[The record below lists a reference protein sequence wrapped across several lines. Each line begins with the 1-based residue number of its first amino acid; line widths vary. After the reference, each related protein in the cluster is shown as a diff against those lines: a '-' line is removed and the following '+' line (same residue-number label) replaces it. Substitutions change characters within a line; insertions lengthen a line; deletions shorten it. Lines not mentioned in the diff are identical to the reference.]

1 MENMI
6 NFGIDLGTTNSA
18 IAKFVKGEVQVFS
31 NPIDYGR
38 NTLPSIVGF
47 KKDTIF
53 VGSPARTY
61 AQRKPK
67 DVISR
72 FKRKMG
78 TSESYKIPVLNQSKT
93 PIELSAQILKELKNF
108 VQSGETLDSVV
119 ITIPAS
125 FDAFQANATKEAG
138 LQAGFKQVIL
148 LQEPIAASLAYAN
161 KKKDRELADGQWLV
175 YDLGGGT
182 FDVAL
187 VKIKE
192 GEMKV
197 LDHEGNNFLGGTDF
211 DDLVVRKFLIPKLM
225 ETGTFNDLENQMT
238 SASGKYN
245 AEYYICL
252 NKVEEAKIQLSSKT
266 SAEIDFGATPLKDD
280 DENEIDNCWVIT
292 RSEFEEIIKTSIDA
306 TIEMVKKILVR
317 NSLSSK
323 DLQFVLMVGG
333 STFIPYVRK
342 RVEEMLQ
349 IPVNCDIDPTT
360 AVAIGAAYYAGT
372 KPKSFEKDDKKKK
385 NVSLKIKMA
394 YEKAS
399 KEKEEYFA
407 ARIEGN
413 TEGLTYRIT
422 REDGGFDTGLK
433 PLSKQ
438 INEDL
443 PLVENAYNFFKFVVY
458 DAQNNIIETDAELI
472 GINSG
477 YGIAGQPL
485 PNDISIE
492 VDDLE
497 LGRTR
502 PELIF
507 QKNSVLPI
515 HKTITKTLNRTLIKG
530 SNDGYRVNVL
540 EGSHLALP
548 EANLSIGFLEI
559 KGNQVV
565 RDISKGSDIEITFN
579 ISESR
584 DLTISA
590 YLTMADQ
597 EFKQIF
603 NPKERHTPIN
613 VLVEQV
619 EELSE
624 KLETEISEATERED
638 YETAKNLQSLKKQ
651 MTEIQTQSEKLSTD
665 DITDN
670 RYQLEDRKRKVAQE
684 IDNATKDKRI
694 QVAKNEYWETK
705 EKCAELV
712 NDNGNDY
719 EQKIFNDIVSRENV
733 FLTSSSPL
741 KIQEVTDELHTL
753 IIQILWRT
761 PDFIV
766 GIFKDLA
773 QNQRVRMND
782 QQQAGLFIE
791 AGVKA
796 IKENN
801 WEKLGEVNQ
810 RLLSL
815 LPKSLQDQVKQGKI
829 GF

>member
-6 NFGIDLGTTNSA
+6 NFGIDLGTTNSV
-18 IAKFVKGEVQVFS
+18 IAKFIKGEVQVFT
-31 NPIDYGR
+31 NPTDFGR
-38 NTLPSIVGF
+38 NTLPSVIAF
-47 KKDTIF
+47 RKDRIF
-53 VGSPARTY
+53 VGSK
-61 AQRKPK
+61 AQEFAEKDPK
-67 DVISR
+67 NVISR

-78 TSESYKIPVLNQSKT
+78 TSESYKIPVLNQSKS

-125 FDAFQANATKEAG
+125 FDTIQSNATKEAG

-161 KKKDRELADGQWLV
+161 KKKDKELADGQWLV

-197 LDHEGNNFLGGTDF
+197 LDHEGDNFLGGTDF
-211 DDLVVRKFLIPKLM
+211 DDEIVRKLIIPKL
-225 ETGTFNDLENQMT
+225 ENAGSFSDLESQMT

-245 AEYYICL
+245 GKFLAYRFLAEKL
-252 NKVEEAKIQLSSKT
+252 KIALSSQT
-266 SAEIDFGATPLKDD
+266 SEEINVQIT
-280 DENEIDNCWVIT
+280 DEEGNDIDEYISIS
-292 RSEFEEIIKTSIDA
+292 RSEFESIIKSSVDT

-385 NVSLKIKMA
+385 NVSLKVKMA

-413 TEGLTYRIT
+413 TAGLTYRIT

-433 PLSKQ
+433 PLAKQ

-477 YGIAGQPL
+477 YGITGQPL
-485 PNDISIE
+485 PNDICLE

-502 PELIF
+502 LELIF

-515 HKTITKTLNRTLIKG
+515 RKTITKPLNKTLVKG
-530 SNDGYRVNVL
+530 SNESLRISIL

-565 RDISKGSDIEITFN
+565 RDISKGSDIEITIE

-684 IDNATKDKRI
+684 IDNATKDKRT
-694 QVAKNEYWETK
+694 QVAKNDYLETK

-719 EQKIFNDIVSRENV
+719 ERKVFNDIVSREKA

-741 KIQEVTDELHTL
+741 KIQEATDELHTL

-761 PDFIV
+761 PEFIV

-782 QQQAGLFIE
+782 QQQAGMLIE
-791 AGVKA
+791 AGVKS
-796 IKENN
+796 IKEND

-810 RLLSL
+810 RLLNL

>member
-1 MENMI
+1 MI

-18 IAKFVKGEVQVFS
+18 IAKFVKGDVQIFT
-31 NPIDYGR
+31 NPLDYGR
-38 NTLPSIVGF
+38 NTLPSVIYF
-47 KKDTIF
+47 RKDRIF
-53 VGSPARTY
+53 VGSKAQEY
-61 AQRKPK
+61 AEKDPK
-67 DVISR
+67 NSISR

-78 TSESYKIPVLNQSKT
+78 TSESYKIPVLNQSKS
-93 PIELSAQILKELKNF
+93 PIEFSAQILKELKTF
-108 VQSGETLDSVV
+108 VQTGEVLDSAV

-125 FDAFQANATKEAG
+125 FDTIQSNATKEAG

-161 KKKDRELADGQWLV
+161 KKKDKELADGQWLV

-187 VKIKE
+187 IKIHE

-197 LDHEGNNFLGGTDF
+197 LDHEGDNFLGGVDF
-211 DDLVVRKFLIPKLM
+211 DDAIVRKFIIPKL
-225 ETGTFNDLENQMT
+225 ENSGSFSDLESQMT
-238 SASGKYN
+238 SASNDYN
-245 AEYYICL
+245 KKFVAFRILAEKL
-252 NKVEEAKIQLSSKT
+252 KIALSSQT
-266 SAEIDFGATPLKDD
+266 SEEINIQIT
-280 DENEIDNCWVIT
+280 DEEGNDIDEYMSIS
-292 RSEFEEIIKTSIDA
+292 RSEFENIIKASIDK

-317 NSLSSK
+317 NSLGSK

-372 KPKSFEKDDKKKK
+372 KPKSFEKDDSKKK

-394 YEKAS
+394 YQKAS

-407 ARIEGN
+407 AKIEGN
-413 TEGLTYRIT
+413 TDGFSYRIT
-422 REDGGFDTGLK
+422 REDSGFDTGLK
-433 PLSKQ
+433 SLEKQ
-438 INEDL
+438 IGEEL
-443 PLVENAYNFFKFVVY
+443 PLVENVYNFFKFVVY

-477 YGIAGQPL
+477 YGITGQPL
-485 PNDISIE
+485 PNDICLEI
-492 VDDLE
+492 DDLE
-497 LGRTR
+497 LGRTKLQ
-502 PELIF
+502 LIF

-515 HKTITKTLNRTLIKG
+515 KRTLTKTLNRTLIKG
-530 SNDGYRVNVL
+530 ASDGYRVSIL

-548 EANLSIGFLEI
+548 EANLRIGFLEI
-559 KGNQVV
+559 MGSQVV
-565 RDISKGSDIEITFN
+565 RDISKGSDIEIT
-579 ISESR
+579 IEMSESR

-597 EFKQIF
+597 EFKGIF

-624 KLETEISEATERED
+624 KLETEISEATDRED

-651 MTEIQTQSEKLSTD
+651 MTEIQTQSEKLSAD
-665 DITDN
+665 DMTDN
-670 RYQLEDRKRKVAQE
+670 RYQLEDSKRKVAQE

-694 QVAKNEYWETK
+694 QVAKNEYLETK
-705 EKCAELV
+705 EKCDELI

-719 EQKIFNDIVSRENV
+719 ERKVFNDIVSREKA
-733 FLTSSSPL
+733 FLSSNSPL
-741 KIQEVTDELHTL
+741 KIQEATDELHTV
-753 IIQILWRT
+753 IVQILLRV
-761 PDFIV
+761 PEFIV
-766 GIFKDLA
+766 GLFKNLV
-773 QNQRVRMND
+773 QNFRVRMND
-782 QQQAGLFIE
+782 QQQVGLLVD

-796 IKENN
+796 IKEDN
-801 WEKLGEVNQ
+801 WEKLGDINQ

-815 LPKSLQDQVKQGKI
+815 LPQTLQDQAKQGKT

>member
-6 NFGIDLGTTNSA
+6 NFGIDLGTTNSV
-18 IAKFVKGEVQVFS
+18 IAKFVKGEVQVFT
-31 NPIDYGR
+31 NPTDFGR
-38 NTLPSIVGF
+38 NTLPSVIAF
-47 KKDTIF
+47 RKDRIF
-53 VGSPARTY
+53 VGSK
-61 AQRKPK
+61 AQEFAEKDPK
-67 DVISR
+67 NVISR

-78 TSESYKIPVLNQSKT
+78 TSESYKIPVLNQSKS

-125 FDAFQANATKEAG
+125 FDTIQSNATKEAG

-161 KKKDRELADGQWLV
+161 KKKDKELADGQWLV

-197 LDHEGNNFLGGTDF
+197 LDHEGDNFLGGTDF
-211 DDLVVRKFLIPKLM
+211 DDEIVKKLIIPKL
-225 ETGTFNDLENQMT
+225 ESVGTFSNLESQMT

-245 AEYYICL
+245 GKFLAYRFLAEKL
-252 NKVEEAKIQLSSKT
+252 KIALSSQT
-266 SAEIDFGATPLKDD
+266 SEEINVQIT
-280 DENEIDNCWVIT
+280 DEEGNDIDEYISIS
-292 RSEFEEIIKTSIDA
+292 RSEFENIIKPSVDT

-407 ARIEGN
+407 AKIEGN
-413 TEGLTYRIT
+413 TAGLTYRIT

-433 PLSKQ
+433 PLAKQ

-477 YGIAGQPL
+477 YGITGQPL
-485 PNDISIE
+485 PNDICLE

-502 PELIF
+502 LELIF

-515 HKTITKTLNRTLIKG
+515 RKTITKPLNKTLVKG
-530 SNDGYRVNVL
+530 SNESLRISIL

-565 RDISKGSDIEITFN
+565 RDISKGSDIEITIE

-603 NPKERHTPIN
+603 NPKERHSPIN

-651 MTEIQTQSEKLSTD
+651 MTEIQTQIEKLSTD

-684 IDNATKDKRI
+684 IDNATKDKRT
-694 QVAKNEYWETK
+694 QVAKNDYLETK

-719 EQKIFNDIVSRENV
+719 ERKVFNDIVSREKA
-733 FLTSSSPL
+733 FLSSSSPL
-741 KIQEVTDELHTL
+741 KIQEATDELHTL

-761 PDFIV
+761 PEFIV

-773 QNQRVRMND
+773 QNKRVKMND
-782 QQQAGLFIE
+782 QDQAKVWIE
-791 AGVKA
+791 AGVNA
-796 IKENN
+796 IKAND
-801 WEKLGEVNQ
+801 WDKLGEVNQ
-810 RLLSL
+810 RLISL
-815 LPKSLQDQVKQGKI
+815 LPKVEQDQVKQGKI

>member
-1 MENMI
+1 MESMI
-6 NFGIDLGTTNSA
+6 NFGIDLGTTNSV
-18 IAKFVKGEVQVFS
+18 IAKFVKGEVQVFT
-31 NPIDYGR
+31 NPRDFGR
-38 NTLPSIVGF
+38 NTLPSVIAF
-47 KKDTIF
+47 RKDTVFI
-53 VGSPARTY
+53 GTKAQEY
-61 AQRKPK
+61 ADKDPK
-67 DVISR
+67 NVISR

-78 TSESYKIPVLNQSKT
+78 TSESYKISALNQSKT

-125 FDAFQANATKEAG
+125 FDTIQSNATKEAG

-161 KKKDRELADGQWLV
+161 KKKDKELEDGQWLV

-187 VKIKE
+187 VKIHE

-197 LDHEGNNFLGGTDF
+197 LDHEGDNFLGGADF
-211 DDLVVRKFLIPKLM
+211 DDKIVKQLIIPKL
-225 ETGTFNDLENQMT
+225 EKVGEFSDLESKMT

-245 AEYYICL
+245 GKFLAYRFLAEKL
-252 NKVEEAKIQLSSKT
+252 KIALSSQT
-266 SAEIDFGATPLKDD
+266 SEEINIQII
-280 DENEIDNCWVIT
+280 DESGNDIDEYISIS
-292 RSEFEEIIKTSIDA
+292 RSEFENIIKASIDT

-317 NSLSSK
+317 NSLGSK
-323 DLQFVLMVGG
+323 DLQFVLMIGG

-372 KPKSFEKDDKKKK
+372 KPKSFEKDDKKEQ

-394 YEKAS
+394 YQKAS
-399 KEKEEYFA
+399 KEKDEYFA
-407 ARIEGN
+407 AKIEGN
-413 TEGLTYRIT
+413 TDGFSYRIT
-422 REDGGFDTGLK
+422 REDGGFDTGSK
-433 PLSKQ
+433 PLKKQ

-443 PLVENAYNFFKFVVY
+443 PLVENAYNFFKFVVF
-458 DAQNNIIETDAELI
+458 DSQNNIIETDAELI

-477 YGIAGQPL
+477 YGITGQPL
-485 PNDISIE
+485 PNDICIE
-492 VDDLE
+492 VDELE
-497 LGRTR
+497 FGSTKL
-502 PELIF
+502 ELIF

-515 HKTITKTLNRTLIKG
+515 RKTITKTLNKTIVKG
-530 SNDGYRVNVL
+530 SDESYRVNVL
-540 EGSHLALP
+540 EGPHSTLP
-548 EANLSIGFLEI
+548 EANKSIAFLEI
-559 KGNQVV
+559 KGNQIV
-565 RDISKGSDIEITFN
+565 RDISKGSDIEIIIE

-597 EFKQIF
+597 EFKEIF
-603 NPKERHTPIN
+603 NPKERHTPIS
-613 VLVEQV
+613 VLIEQI

-624 KLETEISEATERED
+624 KLETEISEASNRED
-638 YETAKNLQSLKKQ
+638 YETAKSLQYLKKQ
-651 MTEIQTQSEKLSTD
+651 MTEIQMQSEKLSTD

-684 IDNATKDKRI
+684 IDNATKDKRTQI
-694 QVAKNEYWETK
+694 AKNEYLETK
-705 EKCAELV
+705 EKCSELIE
-712 NDNGNDY
+712 NYGNDY
-719 EQKIFNDIVSRENV
+719 ESKVFNDITTREQT
-733 FLTSSSPL
+733 FLSSNSPL
-741 KIQEVTDELHTL
+741 KIQEATDELHTI

-766 GIFKDLA
+766 EIFKDLA
-773 QNQRVRMND
+773 QNKRVRMND
-782 QQQAGLFIE
+782 QQQAGIYIE

-796 IKENN
+796 IQDNN

-810 RLLSL
+810 RLISL
-815 LPKSLQDQVKQGKI
+815 LPKTIQDQVKGKI

>member
-6 NFGIDLGTTNSA
+6 NFGIDLGTTNSV
-18 IAKFVKGEVQVFS
+18 IAKFVKGEVQVFT
-31 NPIDYGR
+31 NPADFGR
-38 NTLPSIVGF
+38 NTLPSVVAF
-47 KKDTIF
+47 RKDRIF
-53 VGSPARTY
+53 VGSK
-61 AQRKPK
+61 AQEFAEKDPK
-67 DVISR
+67 NVISR

-78 TSESYKIPVLNQSKT
+78 TSETYKIPVLNQSKS

-108 VQSGETLDSVV
+108 VQTGDKLDSVV

-125 FDAFQANATKEAG
+125 FDTIQSNATKEAG

-161 KKKDRELADGQWLV
+161 KKKDKELSDGQWLV

-192 GEMKV
+192 GDMKV
-197 LDHEGNNFLGGTDF
+197 LDHEGDNFLGGTDF
-211 DDLVVRKFLIPKLM
+211 DEEIVRKLIIPKL
-225 ETGTFNDLENQMT
+225 ENLGKFSDLESQMT
-238 SASGKYN
+238 SAAGKYN
-245 AEYYICL
+245 GKFLAYRFSAEKL
-252 NKVEEAKIQLSSKT
+252 KIALSSQT
-266 SAEIDFGATPLKDD
+266 SEEINVQIT
-280 DENEIDNCWVIT
+280 DEEGNDIDEYISISRT
-292 RSEFEEIIKTSIDA
+292 EFENIIKPSIDT

-372 KPKSFEKDDKKKK
+372 KPKSFEKDEKKKK
-385 NVSLKIKMA
+385 NVSLKIRMA

-407 ARIEGN
+407 AKIEGN
-413 TEGLTYRIT
+413 IEGLSYRIT

-438 INEDL
+438 ISEDL

-458 DAQNNIIETDAELI
+458 DKQNNIVETDAELI

-477 YGIAGQPL
+477 YGITGQPL
-485 PNDISIE
+485 PNDICLE

-502 PELIF
+502 LELIF

-515 HKTITKTLNRTLIKG
+515 TKTITKPLNKTLIKG
-530 SNDGYRVNVL
+530 SNESVRISIL

-559 KGNQVV
+559 RGNQVV
-565 RDISKGSDIEITFN
+565 RDISKGSDIEITIE

-603 NPKERHTPIN
+603 SPKERHTPIN

-624 KLETEISEATERED
+624 KLEIEISEATERED

-651 MTEIQTQSEKLSTD
+651 MTEIQTQSKKLSSD
-665 DITDN
+665 DVTDN

-684 IDNATKDKRI
+684 IDNATKDKRT
-694 QVAKNEYWETK
+694 QVAKNDYLEAK
-705 EKCAELV
+705 EKCLELV

-719 EQKIFNDIVSRENV
+719 ERKVLNDIISREKA
-733 FLTSSSPL
+733 FLSSSSPL
-741 KIQEVTDELHTL
+741 KIQEATDELHTL

-761 PDFIV
+761 PEFIV
-766 GIFKDLA
+766 SIFKDLA

-782 QQQAGLFIE
+782 QQQAGMLIE
-791 AGVKA
+791 AGVKS
-796 IKENN
+796 IKEND
-801 WEKLGEVNQ
+801 WERLGEINQ
-810 RLLSL
+810 RLLNL
-815 LPKSLQDQVKQGKI
+815 LPKIVQEQVKQGKI

>member
-6 NFGIDLGTTNSA
+6 NFGIDLGTTNSV
-18 IAKFVKGEVQVFS
+18 IAKFVKGEVHVFT
-31 NPIDYGR
+31 NPTDFGR
-38 NTLPSIVGF
+38 NTLPSVVAF
-47 KKDTIF
+47 RKDRIF
-53 VGSPARTY
+53 VGSK
-61 AQRKPK
+61 AQEFAEKDPK
-67 DVISR
+67 NVISR

-78 TSESYKIPVLNQSKT
+78 TSESYKIPVLNQSKS
-93 PIELSAQILKELKNF
+93 PIELSAQVLKELKNF
-108 VQSGETLDSVV
+108 VQTGETLDSAV

-125 FDAFQANATKEAG
+125 FDTIQSNATKEAG
-138 LQAGFKQVIL
+138 LLAGFKQVVL

-161 KKKDRELADGQWLV
+161 KKKNKELTDGQWLV

-197 LDHEGNNFLGGTDF
+197 LDHEGDNFLGGTDF
-211 DDLVVRKFLIPKLM
+211 DDEIVKKIIIPKL
-225 ETGTFNDLENQMT
+225 ESVGNFSDLESQMT

-245 AEYYICL
+245 GKFLALRFLAE
-252 NKVEEAKIQLSSKT
+252 KAKIALSTQT
-266 SAEIDFGATPLKDD
+266 SEEINVQIT
-280 DENEIDNCWVIT
+280 DEDGNDIDEYISIS
-292 RSEFEEIIKTSIDA
+292 RSEFESIIKPSIDA

-317 NSLSSK
+317 NSLVAK

-333 STFIPYVRK
+333 STFIPFVRK

-372 KPKSFEKDDKKKK
+372 KPKSFEKDDKNKK
-385 NVSLKIKMA
+385 NVSLKVRMA

-407 ARIEGN
+407 AKIEGN
-413 TEGLTYRIT
+413 TDGLFYRIM

-438 INEDL
+438 ISEDL
-443 PLVENAYNFFKFVVY
+443 PLVENAYNFFKFTVY

-477 YGIAGQPL
+477 YGITGQPL
-485 PNDISIE
+485 PNDICLE

-502 PELIF
+502 LELIF

-515 HKTITKTLNRTLIKG
+515 RKTITKPLNKTLVKG
-530 SNDGYRVNVL
+530 STESIRISVL

-565 RDISKGSDIEITFN
+565 RDISKGSDIEITIE

-613 VLVEQV
+613 ILVEQV
-619 EELSE
+619 KELSE
-624 KLETEISEATERED
+624 KLESEISEATERED

-651 MTEIQTQSEKLSTD
+651 MTEILTQCEKLSID

-670 RYQLEDRKRKVAQE
+670 RYQLEDSKRKLAQE
-684 IDNATKDKRI
+684 IDNLTKDKRI
-694 QVAKNEYWETK
+694 QVAKNDYLETK

-719 EQKIFNDIVSRENV
+719 ERKVFNDIVSREKA
-733 FLTSSSPL
+733 FLTSNSPL
-741 KIQEVTDELHTL
+741 KIQEATDELHTL

-761 PDFIV
+761 PEFIV

-782 QQQAGLFIE
+782 QQQAGMLIE
-791 AGVKA
+791 AGVKS
-796 IKENN
+796 IKEND
-801 WEKLGEVNQ
+801 WDKLGEVNQ
-810 RLLSL
+810 RLISL

>member
-6 NFGIDLGTTNSA
+6 NFGIDLGTTNSV
-18 IAKFVKGEVQVFS
+18 IAKFVKGEVQVFT
-31 NPIDYGR
+31 NPTDFGR
-38 NTLPSIVGF
+38 NTLPSVIAF
-47 KKDTIF
+47 RKDRIF
-53 VGSPARTY
+53 VGSK
-61 AQRKPK
+61 AQEFAEKDPK
-67 DVISR
+67 NVISR

-78 TSESYKIPVLNQSKT
+78 TSESYKIPVLNQSKS

-108 VQSGETLDSVV
+108 VQSGEILDSVV

-125 FDAFQANATKEAG
+125 FDTIQSNATKEAG

-161 KKKDRELADGQWLV
+161 KKKDKELTDGQWLV

-197 LDHEGNNFLGGTDF
+197 LDHEGDNFLGGTDF
-211 DDLVVRKFLIPKLM
+211 DDEIVRKLIVPKL
-225 ETGTFNDLENQMT
+225 ENAGNFSDLESQMT

-245 AEYYICL
+245 GKFLAFRFLAEKL
-252 NKVEEAKIQLSSKT
+252 KIALSSQT
-266 SAEIDFGATPLKDD
+266 SEEINVQIT
-280 DENEIDNCWVIT
+280 DEDGNDIDEYISIS
-292 RSEFEEIIKTSIDA
+292 RSEFENIIKPSVDT

-333 STFIPYVRK
+333 STYIPYVRK

-433 PLSKQ
+433 PLAKQ

-477 YGIAGQPL
+477 YGITGQPL
-485 PNDISIE
+485 PNDICLE

-502 PELIF
+502 LELIF

-515 HKTITKTLNRTLIKG
+515 RKTITKPLNKTLVKG
-530 SNDGYRVNVL
+530 SNESLRISIL

-565 RDISKGSDIEITFN
+565 RDISKGSDIEITIE

-613 VLVEQV
+613 VLVEQI

-624 KLETEISEATERED
+624 KLEAEISDATERED
-638 YETAKNLQSLKKQ
+638 YETAKSLQSLKKQ
-651 MTEIQTQSEKLSTD
+651 MTEIQMQSEKLSTD

-684 IDNATKDKRI
+684 IDNATKDKRT
-694 QVAKNEYWETK
+694 QVAKNDYLETK

-719 EQKIFNDIVSRENV
+719 ERKVFNDIVSREKA
-733 FLTSSSPL
+733 FLNSSSPL
-741 KIQEVTDELHTL
+741 KIQEATDELHTL

-761 PDFIV
+761 PEFIV

-782 QQQAGLFIE
+782 QQQAAMLIE
-791 AGVKA
+791 AGVKS
-796 IKENN
+796 IKEND
-801 WEKLGEVNQ
+801 WEKLSEVNQ
-810 RLLSL
+810 RLINL

>member
-6 NFGIDLGTTNSA
+6 NFGIDLGTTNSV
-18 IAKFVKGEVQVFS
+18 IAKFVKGEVQVFT
-31 NPIDYGR
+31 NPTDFGR
-38 NTLPSIVGF
+38 NTLPSVIAF
-47 KKDTIF
+47 RKDRIF
-53 VGSPARTY
+53 VGSK
-61 AQRKPK
+61 AQEFAEKDPK
-67 DVISR
+67 NVISR

-78 TSESYKIPVLNQSKT
+78 TSESYKIPVLNQSKS

-108 VQSGETLDSVV
+108 VQSGEALDSVV

-125 FDAFQANATKEAG
+125 FDTIQSNATKEAG

-161 KKKDRELADGQWLV
+161 KKKDKELADGQWLV

-197 LDHEGNNFLGGTDF
+197 LDHEGDNFLGGTDF
-211 DDLVVRKFLIPKLM
+211 DDEIVRKLIIPKL
-225 ETGTFNDLENQMT
+225 ENAGNFSDLESQMT

-245 AEYYICL
+245 GKFLAYRFLAEKL
-252 NKVEEAKIQLSSKT
+252 KIALSSQT
-266 SAEIDFGATPLKDD
+266 AEEINVQITDEEGNDID
-280 DENEIDNCWVIT
+280 EYISIS
-292 RSEFEEIIKTSIDA
+292 RSEFENIIKSSVDT

-333 STFIPYVRK
+333 STFIPFVRK

-372 KPKSFEKDDKKKK
+372 KPKTFEESGKNKK
-385 NVSLKIKMA
+385 NVSLKIKTGYKKMSMEDYEFFMA
-394 YEKAS
+394 EV
-399 KEKEEYFA
+399 KEGFKDNLFFK
-407 ARIEGN
+407 
-413 TEGLTYRIT
+413 IT

-433 PLSKQ
+433 PLLKRVS
-438 INEDL
+438 EDL

-458 DAQNNIIETDAELI
+458 DTQNNVVETDAELI

-477 YGIAGQPL
+477 YGITGQPL
-485 PNDISIE
+485 PNDICLE

-502 PELIF
+502 LELIF

-515 HKTITKTLNRTLIKG
+515 RKTITKPLNKTLVKG
-530 SNDGYRVNVL
+530 SNESVRISIL

-565 RDISKGSDIEITFN
+565 RDISKGSDIEITVE

-624 KLETEISEATERED
+624 KLDTEISEATERED

-651 MTEIQTQSEKLSTD
+651 MTEIQTQSEKLSD
-665 DITDN
+665 DDVTDN

-684 IDNATKDKRI
+684 IDNATKDKRTQI
-694 QVAKNEYWETK
+694 AKNDYLETK
-705 EKCAELV
+705 ERYEKIV
-712 NDNGNDY
+712 NENGNDY
-719 EQKIFNDIVSRENV
+719 ERKVFNDIVSREKA
-733 FLTSSSPL
+733 FLSSNSPL
-741 KIQEVTDELHTL
+741 KIEEATDELHAL
-753 IIQILWRT
+753 VAQILWRT
-761 PDFIV
+761 PEFIV

-782 QQQAGLFIE
+782 QQQAGMLIE
-791 AGVKA
+791 AGVRA
-796 IKENN
+796 AKEND

-810 RLLSL
+810 RLLNL
-815 LPKSLQDQVKQGKI
+815 LPKSVQDQVKQGKI

>member
-6 NFGIDLGTTNSA
+6 NFGIDLGTTNSV
-18 IAKFVKGEVQVFS
+18 IAKFVKGEVQVFT
-31 NPIDYGR
+31 NPTDFGR
-38 NTLPSIVGF
+38 NTLPSVIAF
-47 KKDTIF
+47 RKDRIF
-53 VGSPARTY
+53 VGSK
-61 AQRKPK
+61 AQEFAEKDPK
-67 DVISR
+67 NVISR

-78 TSESYKIPVLNQSKT
+78 TSESYKIPVLNQSKS

-125 FDAFQANATKEAG
+125 FDTIQSNATKEAG

-161 KKKDRELADGQWLV
+161 KKKDKELADGQWLV

-197 LDHEGNNFLGGTDF
+197 LDHEGDNFLGGTDF
-211 DDLVVRKFLIPKLM
+211 DDEIVRKLIVPKL
-225 ETGTFNDLENQMT
+225 ENAGNFSDLESQMT

-245 AEYYICL
+245 GKFLAYRFLAEKL
-252 NKVEEAKIQLSSKT
+252 KIALSSQT
-266 SAEIDFGATPLKDD
+266 SEEINVQIT
-280 DENEIDNCWVIT
+280 DEEGNDIDEYISIS
-292 RSEFEEIIKTSIDA
+292 RSEFENIIKSSVDT

-385 NVSLKIKMA
+385 NVSLKIRMA
-394 YEKAS
+394 YQKTS
-399 KEKEEYFA
+399 KEREEYFA

-413 TEGLTYRIT
+413 TTGLTYRIT

-433 PLSKQ
+433 ALSKD
-438 INEDL
+438 IREDL

-477 YGIAGQPL
+477 YGITGQPL
-485 PNDISIE
+485 PNDICLE

-502 PELIF
+502 LELIF

-515 HKTITKTLNRTLIKG
+515 QRKVIKTLNKTLVKG
-530 SNDGYRVNVL
+530 SNESLRISIL

-565 RDISKGSDIEITFN
+565 RDISKGSDIEITIE

-684 IDNATKDKRI
+684 IDNATKDKRT
-694 QVAKNEYWETK
+694 QVAKNDYLETK

-719 EQKIFNDIVSRENV
+719 ERKVFNDIVSREKA

-741 KIQEVTDELHTL
+741 KIQEATDELHTL

-761 PDFIV
+761 PEFIV

-782 QQQAGLFIE
+782 QQQAGMLIE
-791 AGVKA
+791 AGVKS
-796 IKENN
+796 IKEND

-810 RLLSL
+810 RLLNL

>member
-6 NFGIDLGTTNSA
+6 NFGIDLGTTNSV
-18 IAKFVKGEVQVFS
+18 IAKFVKGEVQVFT
-31 NPIDYGR
+31 NPTDFGR
-38 NTLPSIVGF
+38 NTLPSVIAF
-47 KKDTIF
+47 RKDRIF
-53 VGSPARTY
+53 VGSK
-61 AQRKPK
+61 AQEFAEKDPK
-67 DVISR
+67 NVLSR

-108 VQSGETLDSVV
+108 IQSGEALDSVV

-125 FDAFQANATKEAG
+125 FDTIQSNATKDAG

-161 KKKDRELADGQWLV
+161 KKKDKELADGQWLV

-197 LDHEGNNFLGGTDF
+197 LDHEGDNFLGGTDF
-211 DDLVVRKFLIPKLM
+211 DDEIVRKLIVPKL
-225 ETGTFNDLENQMT
+225 ENAGSFSNLESQMT

-245 AEYYICL
+245 GKFLAYRFLAEKL
-252 NKVEEAKIQLSSKT
+252 KIALSSQT
-266 SAEIDFGATPLKDD
+266 SEEINVQIT
-280 DENEIDNCWVIT
+280 DEDGNDIDEYISIS
-292 RSEFEEIIKTSIDA
+292 RSEFENIIKSSVDT

-317 NSLSSK
+317 NSLGAK

-333 STFIPYVRK
+333 STFIPFVRK

-372 KPKSFEKDDKKKK
+372 KQKSFEKDEKKKK
-385 NVSLKIKMA
+385 NVSLKVKMA

-413 TEGLTYRIT
+413 TESLTYRIT

-458 DAQNNIIETDAELI
+458 DNQNNIVETDAELI

-477 YGIAGQPL
+477 YGITGQPL
-485 PNDISIE
+485 PNDICLE

-502 PELIF
+502 LELVF

-515 HKTITKTLNRTLIKG
+515 RKTITKPLNKTLIKG
-530 SNDGYRVNVL
+530 SKESVRISIL

-548 EANLSIGFLEI
+548 EANLSIGFLEM

-565 RDISKGSDIEITFN
+565 RDISKGSDIEITVE

-603 NPKERHTPIN
+603 NPKERHTPIS

-624 KLETEISEATERED
+624 KLETEILEATERED

-651 MTEIQTQSEKLSTD
+651 MNEIQTQSEKLSED

-670 RYQLEDRKRKVAQE
+670 RYQLEDRKRKIAQE
-684 IDNATKDKRI
+684 IDSATKDKRT
-694 QVAKNEYWETK
+694 QVAKSNYLEIK
-705 EKCAELV
+705 ERCAELV
-712 NDNGNDY
+712 NNNGNDY
-719 EQKIFNDIVSRENV
+719 ERKVLNDIVSREKA
-733 FLTSSSPL
+733 FLSSSSPL
-741 KIQEVTDELHTL
+741 KIQEATDELHTL

-761 PDFIV
+761 PEFIV
-766 GIFKDLA
+766 SIFRDLA
-773 QNQRVRMND
+773 QNERVRMND
-782 QQQAGLFIE
+782 QQQASMLIDAGLKS
-791 AGVKA
+791 V
-796 IKENN
+796 KEND
-801 WEKLGEVNQ
+801 WEKLSEVNQ
-810 RLLSL
+810 RLLNL
-815 LPKSLQDQVKQGKI
+815 LPKSVQDQVKQGKI

>member
-6 NFGIDLGTTNSA
+6 NFGIDLGTTNSV
-18 IAKFVKGEVQVFS
+18 IAKFVKGEVQVFT
-31 NPIDYGR
+31 NPADFGR
-38 NTLPSIVGF
+38 NTLPSVVAF
-47 KKDTIF
+47 RKDRIF
-53 VGSPARTY
+53 VGSK
-61 AQRKPK
+61 AQEFAEKDPK
-67 DVISR
+67 NVISR

-78 TSESYKIPVLNQSKT
+78 TSETYKIPVLNQSKS

-108 VQSGETLDSVV
+108 VQTGDKLDSVV

-125 FDAFQANATKEAG
+125 FDTIQSNATKEAG

-161 KKKDRELADGQWLV
+161 KKKDKELSDGQWLV

-192 GEMKV
+192 GDMKV
-197 LDHEGNNFLGGTDF
+197 LDHEGDNFLGGTDF
-211 DDLVVRKFLIPKLM
+211 DEEIVRKLIIPKL
-225 ETGTFNDLENQMT
+225 ENVGKFSDLESQMT
-238 SASGKYN
+238 SAAGKYN
-245 AEYYICL
+245 GKFLAFRFLAEKL
-252 NKVEEAKIQLSSKT
+252 KIALSSQT
-266 SAEIDFGATPLKDD
+266 SEEINVQIT
-280 DENEIDNCWVIT
+280 DEEGNDIDEYISISRT
-292 RSEFEEIIKTSIDA
+292 EFENIIKPSIDT

-372 KPKSFEKDDKKKK
+372 KPKSFEKDEKKKK
-385 NVSLKIKMA
+385 NVSLKIRMA

-407 ARIEGN
+407 AKIEGN
-413 TEGLTYRIT
+413 IEGLSYRIT

-438 INEDL
+438 ISEDL

-458 DAQNNIIETDAELI
+458 DKQNNIVETDAELI

-477 YGIAGQPL
+477 YGITGQPL
-485 PNDISIE
+485 PNDICLE

-502 PELIF
+502 LELIF

-515 HKTITKTLNRTLIKG
+515 CKTITKPLNKTLVKG
-530 SNDGYRVNVL
+530 SNESVRISIL

-565 RDISKGSDIEITFN
+565 RDVSKGSDIEITIE

-624 KLETEISEATERED
+624 KLEIEISEATERED

-651 MTEIQTQSEKLSTD
+651 MTEIQTQSKKLSSD
-665 DITDN
+665 DVTDN

-684 IDNATKDKRI
+684 IDNATKDKRT
-694 QVAKNEYWETK
+694 QVAKNDYLVTK

-719 EQKIFNDIVSRENV
+719 ERKVLNDIISREKA
-733 FLTSSSPL
+733 FLSSSSPL
-741 KIQEVTDELHTL
+741 KIQEATDELHTL

-761 PDFIV
+761 PEFIV
-766 GIFKDLA
+766 SIFKDLA

-782 QQQAGLFIE
+782 QQQAGMLIE
-791 AGVKA
+791 AGVKS
-796 IKENN
+796 IKEND
-801 WEKLGEVNQ
+801 WERLGEINQ
-810 RLLSL
+810 RLLNL
-815 LPKSLQDQVKQGKI
+815 LPKIVQEQVKQGKI

>member
-1 MENMI
+1 MI
-6 NFGIDLGTTNSA
+6 NFGIDLGTTNSV
-18 IAKFVKGEVQVFS
+18 IAKFVKGEVHVFT
-31 NPIDYGR
+31 NPTDFGR
-38 NTLPSIVGF
+38 NTLPSVVAF
-47 KKDTIF
+47 RKDRIF
-53 VGSPARTY
+53 VGSK
-61 AQRKPK
+61 AQEFAEKDPK
-67 DVISR
+67 NVISR

-78 TSESYKIPVLNQSKT
+78 TSESYKIPVLNQSKS
-93 PIELSAQILKELKNF
+93 PIELSAQVLKELKNF
-108 VQSGETLDSVV
+108 VQTGETLDSAV

-125 FDAFQANATKEAG
+125 FDTIQSNATKEAG
-138 LQAGFKQVIL
+138 LLAGFKQVVL

-161 KKKDRELADGQWLV
+161 KKKNKELTDGQWLV

-197 LDHEGNNFLGGTDF
+197 LDHEGDNFLGGTDF
-211 DDLVVRKFLIPKLM
+211 DDEIVKKIIIPKL
-225 ETGTFNDLENQMT
+225 ESVGNFSDLESQMT

-245 AEYYICL
+245 GKFLALRFLAE
-252 NKVEEAKIQLSSKT
+252 KAKIALSTQT
-266 SAEIDFGATPLKDD
+266 SEEINVQIT
-280 DENEIDNCWVIT
+280 DEDGNDIDEYISIS
-292 RSEFEEIIKTSIDA
+292 RSEFESIIKPSIDA

-317 NSLSSK
+317 NSLVAK

-333 STFIPYVRK
+333 STFIPFVRK

-372 KPKSFEKDDKKKK
+372 KPKSFEKDDKNKK
-385 NVSLKIKMA
+385 NVSLKVRMA

-407 ARIEGN
+407 AKIEGN
-413 TEGLTYRIT
+413 TDGLFYRIM

-438 INEDL
+438 ISEDL
-443 PLVENAYNFFKFVVY
+443 PLVENAYNFFKFTVY

-477 YGIAGQPL
+477 YGITGQPL
-485 PNDISIE
+485 PNDICLE

-502 PELIF
+502 LELIF

-515 HKTITKTLNRTLIKG
+515 RKTITKPLNKTLVKG
-530 SNDGYRVNVL
+530 STESIRISVL

-565 RDISKGSDIEITFN
+565 RDISKGSDIEITIE

-613 VLVEQV
+613 ILVEQV
-619 EELSE
+619 KELSE
-624 KLETEISEATERED
+624 KLESEISEATERED

-651 MTEIQTQSEKLSTD
+651 MTEILTQCEKLSID

-670 RYQLEDRKRKVAQE
+670 RYQLEDSKRKLAQE
-684 IDNATKDKRI
+684 IDNLTKDKRI
-694 QVAKNEYWETK
+694 QVAKNDYLETK

-719 EQKIFNDIVSRENV
+719 ERKVFNDIVSREKA
-733 FLTSSSPL
+733 FLTSNSPL
-741 KIQEVTDELHTL
+741 KIQEATDELHTL

-761 PDFIV
+761 PEFIV

-782 QQQAGLFIE
+782 QQQAGMLIE
-791 AGVKA
+791 AGVKS
-796 IKENN
+796 IKEND
-801 WEKLGEVNQ
+801 WDKLGEVNQ
-810 RLLSL
+810 RLISL